1 MGKKSRRARGGGR
14 RGTPTSTNSKVVSLT
29 RHLLDDDEK
38 IKRGYADGTLTIN
51 TLRTVEPT
59 LRTAVARAL
68 GVDEEGIAAAVKA
81 TLLMYLDES
90 MDKKN
95 EAAKRKA
102 TMTTLSAGAVEGIV
116 NEIIT
121 SDGGDRPVLQVAKI
135 QPIVGG
141 NETRYKMWLTDGSRW
156 VYAMA
161 VAQVHALLQE
171 GGDFAPGCLVRL
183 LKYSA
188 NDMAGRKIIIVID
201 LEVAAGPQ
209 KLIGAPTGYPNGE
222 ALPSDAQPSGG
233 APAPQVQKK
242 PAPVP
247 ARAAPRRPSAG
258 GRATM
263 PPPPPASES
272 VAGPWCKARGPQ
284 AQRIAIALAMAKA
297 AAKDV
302 TPKEKSSENT
312 RFSTALFAL
321 RDAIVTDDDDVA
333 NFDEYMY
340 SHYLE
345 GMEAEQYVKAVA
357 RWPRLRKHWP
367 RMRRRICSNC
377 GKRSDPSE
385 PRLLVCGGC
394 GEGRGV
400 GRYCSE
406 ACQREHWPE
415 HQKSCMRY
423 HEYTGKAHGL
433 VETKAHRM
441 ALQTYL
447 NENRAE
453 GWNMTTDHILRAALK
468 NEIEMREA

>member
-1 MGKKSRRARGGGR
+1 M
-14 RGTPTSTNSKVVSLT
+14 
-29 RHLLDDDEK
+29 
-38 IKRGYADGTLTIN
+38 
-51 TLRTVEPT
+51 
-59 LRTAVARAL
+59 
-68 GVDEEGIAAAVKA
+68 DEEGIAAAVKA

-297 AAKDV
+297 AAKAV
-302 TPKEKSSENT
+302 TPKKKFWGNKQLK
-312 RFSTALFAL
+312 TALYAL
-321 RDAIVTDDDDVA
+321 RDAIVTDDDDQS
-333 NFDEYMY
+333 NFEDYMNSY
-340 SHYLE
+340 YLE
-345 GMEAEQYVKAVA
+345 DVEAEEYVKLVA
-357 RWPRLRKHWP
+357 RWPRLRKYWP
-367 RMRRRICSNC
+367 RLRRRICSYC
-377 GKRSDPSE
+377 CKRTFDLSE
-385 PRLLVCGGC
+385 PRLLVCDGC
-394 GEGRGV
+394 GEGSGV
-400 GRYCSE
+400 ARYCSE
-406 ACQREHWPE
+406 DCQRWDWPV
-415 HQKSCMRY
+415 HQKECTFIHNAPADCRPLVRKMKNAVLRSRMKDGISKMLSSEEIADFGRIGV
-423 HEYTGKAHGL
+423 HVDKAL
-433 VETKAHRM
+433 
-441 ALQTYL
+441 
-447 NENRAE
+447 AE
-453 GWNMTTDHILRAALK
+453 VCRRDVMGI
-468 NEIEMREA
+468 